1 MEERKI
7 RGRSRRRKYKN
18 QMCRSIAVLLAL
30 MLSFS
35 SFGTATAY
43 ADAVEGSKTESQTE
57 KVESEKWTEKTIL
70 DSGKQ
75 TDGVSVTKDAS
86 ANAANEG
93 KETGND
99 NEGGNDDG
107 KTDGKTDNPYDSI
120 ERPAQ
125 SDTIEMIPGAPS
137 DSKDKESDAG
147 TDIKTDTKADT
158 AEGSNPETG
167 AAGESNDQNEQEKE
181 GESENQP
188 EGGQET
194 EVKPLPAEEKNYDY
208 IYDKEEGKFKITFH
222 IKEDAK
228 GDQTVELSKV
238 MEEINAAGKKQFDE
252 WFKTEEGAKELDDA
266 QYYGSTIRQSF
277 GGVEYIYNPV
287 NGTASLYE
295 EPGCTTVF
303 DVYLTNGSK
312 HTYVY
317 KNNSFTVSTPDMSNS
332 DHTGVTGFDG
342 QELPEDYTKGFLSPK
357 YDIENASTTGVIED
371 LVDKALQ
378 DTQSQWQYGIDK
390 DGNLTTSHS
399 QKLTKNDI
407 KIGTPVYKIRNKY
420 YLYSEKYDCYYGEFN
435 QAQVEENPKGSGK
448 YVVKLVPSSGKNNYA
463 IKADGSN
470 YYAPYVRGSEVNAL
484 KPSASRIQMAVKN
497 YLSKNNTTLAQEVL
511 KYYNEKDGTSY
522 ATIEELLSKNE
533 TAMDELTK
541 SGAADNAS
549 LKSLDPMLIHSSSQ
563 YDNFYQN
570 IFSFNVG
577 SQEDMKKFL
586 ENENLGHGH
595 GHGNWATDGCEMTI
609 GDYMADKLNETDG
622 AWDKANAYFNALL
635 KSGVSSEEATWV
647 AFTMATNIDGP
658 RADNDYQNTA
668 WNWYSSMVLK
678 QQDGT
683 FNLTKVDT
691 DGSQLGDDEDE
702 GQTSFYLWYIDSK
715 TETDEQ
721 GNQKTTD
728 VTKYCVYVDPVYETV
743 ENEDGTKSQKLVKD
757 GYYGWVE
764 YDPDNKELNYTVS
777 TTNGTLNIDY
787 ALLEGVVYYLQE
799 KAAPDG
805 YKVDSN
811 IYVICDEESY
821 QQMTAE
827 KGVSSVIN
835 PATGVESA
843 VVYMGAIK
851 GGETLKVNFVNGKT
865 APKPDPTPDHG
876 GGGSHGGHGG
886 GGSSSGGKKTT
897 SAGPGT
903 VTEEPVLP
911 EQPAEVPIENIPA
924 QGLPK
929 TGEDGVN
936 TSALML
942 TLGLIASA
950 YVWMSGRRAEEEN
963 RKN

>member
-1 MEERKI
+1 M
-7 RGRSRRRKYKN
+7 
-18 QMCRSIAVLLAL
+18 
-30 MLSFS
+30 
-35 SFGTATAY
+35 
-43 ADAVEGSKTESQTE
+43 
-57 KVESEKWTEKTIL
+57 ESEKWTEKTIL

-75 TDGVSVTKDAS
+75 TDGVSVTRDAS

-107 KTDGKTDNPYDSI
+107 QTDGKTDNPYDSI

-137 DSKDKESDAG
+137 DSKDKESDSG
-147 TDIKTDTKADT
+147 TDTKTDTKADT
-158 AEGSNPETG
+158 AEGSNPESG

-208 IYDKEEGKFKITFH
+208 IYDKEAGKFKITFH

-277 GGVEYIYNPV
+277 DGVEYIYNPV

-470 YYAPYVRGSEVNAL
+470 YYAPYVRGSEINAL

-549 LKSLDPMLIHSSSQ
+549 LKSLDPMLLHSSSQ

-595 GHGNWATDGCEMTI
+595 SHGNWATDGCEMTI

-658 RADNDYQNTA
+658 RADNDYHNTA
-668 WNWYSSMVLK
+668 WNW
-678 QQDGT
+678 
-683 FNLTKVDT
+683 
-691 DGSQLGDDEDE
+691 
-702 GQTSFYLWYIDSK
+702 
-715 TETDEQ
+715 
-721 GNQKTTD
+721 
-728 VTKYCVYVDPVYETV
+728 TV
-743 ENEDGTKSQKLVKD
+743 PWFSNSRMA
-757 GYYGWVE
+757 
-764 YDPDNKELNYTVS
+764 PS
-777 TTNGTLNIDY
+777 T
-787 ALLEGVVYYLQE
+787 
-799 KAAPDG
+799 
-805 YKVDSN
+805 
-811 IYVICDEESY
+811 
-821 QQMTAE
+821 
-827 KGVSSVIN
+827 
-835 PATGVESA
+835 
-843 VVYMGAIK
+843 
-851 GGETLKVNFVNGKT
+851 
-865 APKPDPTPDHG
+865 
-876 GGGSHGGHGG
+876 
-886 GGSSSGGKKTT
+886 
-897 SAGPGT
+897 
-903 VTEEPVLP
+903 
-911 EQPAEVPIENIPA
+911 
-924 QGLPK
+924 
-929 TGEDGVN
+929 
-936 TSALML
+936 
-942 TLGLIASA
+942 
-950 YVWMSGRRAEEEN
+950 
-963 RKN
+963 